1 MNLGSDINNERL
13 VIEQEL
19 FKIIRLIDESDY
31 SYSKKKKLKEEAFK
45 LFHER
50 VQNYKGVPKFK
61 NMTVEDIIA
70 LYEKFVN
77 EGKDV
82 ERDI

>member
-1 MNLGSDINNERL
+1 MNLESDINNERL

-31 SYSKKKKLKEEAFK
+31 SYSKKEKLKEEAFK
-45 LFHER
+45 AFHR
-50 VQNYKGVPKFK
+50 KVQNYKGAPEFK
-61 NMTVEDIIA
+61 NMTVEDIKA